1 MGRSLARLIRAKES
15 YLQLKHSINIVVT
28 GIVDLDYN
36 IIDETGEGLNLEE
49 ILSLKKSELIGRSN
63 GLSYDEILLKVPS
76 DIIVELTTSTLDGE
90 PGITHIQKAFFH
102 QKHVV
107 TTNKSPLVLKYHDL
121 MKLARQNGCR
131 FLFDGTVGGVLPIFP
146 AFQCGLRAN
155 EILRIEGIFNG
166 TTNYILT
173 RMSEGIPYSQ
183 ALESAHKL
191 GLCETDPYDDL
202 SGLDAAR
209 KLVIVANVLMDV
221 NLTLDQVK
229 MKGIEH
235 ITEDQIVEAT
245 LNEQVIKQI
254 ATIEMDNGKLKAS
267 VKPKSIDISNPMAHV
282 DGAMNA
288 IQVYMEYA
296 GEVTLTGIGAGPK
309 EVSSIVLSDIVYIG
323 ADL

>member
-1 MGRSLARLIRAKES
+1 MGRSLARLILTKES
-15 YLQLKHSINIVVT
+15 YLQSKHSINIVVT

-36 IIDETGEGLNLEE
+36 IVDATGEGLNLEE
-49 ILSLKKSELIGRSN
+49 ILSLKKSEIIGRSN
-63 GLSYDEILLKVPS
+63 RLSYDEILLKVPS
-76 DIIVELTTSTLDGE
+76 DIIVELTTSTPDGE

-121 MKLARQNGCR
+121 MKLAHQNGCR

-173 RMSEGIPYSQ
+173 RMSEGIPYAQ

-191 GLCETDPYDDL
+191 GLCETDPYDDI

-282 DGAMNA
+282 NGAMNA

-309 EVSSIVLSDIVYIG
+309 EVSSIV
-323 ADL
+323 

>member
-1 MGRSLARLIRAKES
+1 MGRNLARLILAKQNYIQS
-15 YLQLKHSINIVVT
+15 KYSINIVVN
-28 GIVDLDYN
+28 GIVDLDYE
-36 IIDETGEGLNLEE
+36 IVDESGEGLNIEE
-49 ILSLKKSELIGRSN
+49 ILSLKKSELISRSTSM
-63 GLSYDEILLKVPS
+63 SYDEILLNVPL
-76 DIIVELTTSTLDGE
+76 DIIVELTTSTPDGE

-102 QKHVV
+102 HKHVV

-121 MKLARQNGCR
+121 MKLAHQNRCR
-131 FLFDGTVGGVLPIFP
+131 FLFDGTVGGVIPIFP
-146 AFQCGLRAN
+146 AFQCGLSAN

-191 GLCETDPYDDL
+191 GLCETDPYDDI

-209 KLVIVANVLMDV
+209 KLVIVANVLMDA
-221 NLTLDQVK
+221 NLSLDQVK
-229 MKGIEH
+229 MKGIEQ
-235 ITEDQIVEAT
+235 ITEDQIVEAS

-254 ATIEMDNGKLKAS
+254 ATIEVTDNGLKAT
-267 VKPKSIDISNPMAHV
+267 VEPKSIDISNPMAHV

-296 GEVTLTGIGAGPK
+296 GEITLSGIGAGPK
-309 EVSSIVLSDIVYIG
+309 EVASIVLSDIIYIG